1 MRRNSR
7 IPLDFRGKT
16 ILITGGTRGIGL
28 ETALAFAQYG
38 AQCLLTYNRGEH
50 DDVAIRTKF
59 DDVRGPSPYCYQ
71 ADISNP
77 TDTAALM
84 SAIQTQYD
92 KIDIFIS
99 NDAPSA
105 AAVRSAEDYTLN
117 ALKKSLSCSAWP
129 TAGYIQA
136 IEKTFGRPPG
146 YVIAVSSTGPDHY
159 AYGDDFVAASKAA
172 LECMVRY
179 LSHRYLE
186 KNMIINTVRSRAVK
200 TDSFSHTFGQDIQNF
215 VKDKI
220 PENYWIAPQEM
231 ADAIVALC
239 SGYCDAIRGQIINVD
254 RGTRFFDNVMGM
266 YARSHA

>member
-1 MRRNSR
+1 MRRNST
-7 IPLDFRGKT
+7 IPLDFCGKT

-28 ETALAFAQYG
+28 ETALSFAQYG
-38 AQCLLTYNRGEH
+38 AQCLLTYNWGDH
-50 DDVAIRTKF
+50 DEVAIRTKF
-59 DDVRGPSPYCYQ
+59 DDVHGPSPYFYQ
-71 ADISNP
+71 ADVANP

-84 SAIQTQYD
+84 SAIQTQHTQ
-92 KIDIFIS
+92 IDIFIS
-99 NDAPSA
+99 NASSA
-105 AAVRSAEDYTLN
+105 AVVRSVEDYTLR
-117 ALKKSLSCSAWP
+117 ALKKSLSYSAWP

-159 AYGDDFVAASKAA
+159 SYGYDFVAASKAA
-172 LECMVRY
+172 MECMVRY

-200 TDSFSHTFGQDIQNF
+200 TDSFSHTFGQDIQHF

-220 PENYWIAPQEM
+220 PENYWIAPQEI

-254 RGTRFFDNVMGM
+254 RGTRFFDNVMDM